1 MIKKNISFELLV
13 YPSSEDL
20 GEKDR
25 ELLKIAVEARKKAYA
40 PYSNFKVGAAIL
52 LANGEVVQ
60 GNNQENA
67 CYPAGLCAERVAIYY
82 AAAKYPNVPILS
94 IAISATS
101 TTYVMDTPAAPCG
114 NCRQSISEYEIKQ
127 KTPISLIMTGE
138 TGEVLKCH
146 SVADILPLPFNSSFL
161 G

>member
-1 MIKKNISFELLV
+1 MEKRNISFELLV
-13 YPSSEDL
+13 YNSREEL
-20 GEKDR
+20 EEKDSKLM
-25 ELLKIAVEARKKAYA
+25 EAAISARKKAYS
-40 PYSNFKVGAAIL
+40 PYSNFEVGAAIL
-52 LANGEVVQ
+52 LGNGEVVQ

-82 AAAKYPNVPILS
+82 AAAKYPHVPIVT

-101 TTYVMDTPAAPCG
+101 RNYVMDKPAAPCG

-127 KTPISLIMTGE
+127 KAPIAIIMTGE

-146 SVADILPLPFNSSFL
+146 SVSDILPLAFNSTFL